1 MALNEMFNLFMP
13 IFLICEMEAPNHP
26 YFKGAVNVKMLILV
40 RPMGHVWAHS
50 TWHTVITQ
58 LKLVTVAVVATISIP

>member
-1 MALNEMFNLFMP
+1 
-13 IFLICEMEAPNHP
+13 MEAPNHP

-58 LKLVTVAVVATISIP
+58 LKLVTVAVVATIIIP